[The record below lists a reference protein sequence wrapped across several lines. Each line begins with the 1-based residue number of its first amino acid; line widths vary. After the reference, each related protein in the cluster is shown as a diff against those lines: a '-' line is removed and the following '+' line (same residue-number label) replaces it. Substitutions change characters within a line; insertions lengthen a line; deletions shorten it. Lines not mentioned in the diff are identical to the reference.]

1 MAITMNIY
9 YRGTGG
15 SARRVAEGVTAS
27 GTGGALPPQ
36 AGDPRHEDFLPPGGE
51 ETVPLIDSWED
62 QGALD
67 AHHASSM
74 MATIAALREKHDV
87 CMTVERYATDEG
99 HDAAADRVFVRE

>member
-1 MAITMNIY
+1 MAITVNIY

-15 SARRVAEGVTAS
+15 SARRFAEEMTAS
-27 GTGGALPPQ
+27 GTVEAIRAEPGNL
-36 AGDPRHEDFLPPGGE
+36 RYEYFLPLSDE

-87 CMTVERYATDEG
+87 CMTVERYVTDEG